1 MSLGAASVEMRVLF
15 TPKFRKRTAVGALFY
30 VCQVIPFFALGTL
43 SPQIMEA
50 LGVHSKIGA
59 GATYNAFL
67 LVGAVIGL
75 LIIDRISRRT
85 FLIASFALG
94 AALLAA
100 LVAFAG
106 TNPIVAVI
114 LFAASALVL
123 GAVVKFEF
131 AYPSE
136 LFPTDLRASGVGIAT
151 AASRVGAMST
161 FLLPIV
167 VSTLGVNVAPIACV
181 VVLALGGFI
190 CWA

>member
-94 AALLAA
+94 AAFLAA

-114 LFAASALVL
+114 LFAAFWSW
-123 GAVVKFEF
+123 GQQ
-131 AYPSE
+131 SNSNS
-136 LFPTDLRASGVGIAT
+136 PTRLSFSPPTCGPPGSGSPPQP
-151 AASRVGAMST
+151 AAS
-161 FLLPIV
+161 
-167 VSTLGVNVAPIACV
+167 AP
-181 VVLALGGFI
+181 
-190 CWA
+190 